1 MQQALIQP
9 MPVPC
14 DQNLTGLDYRLCCDM
29 AHDSLDSS
37 SKDQSCISIEDITL
51 YNICLGKQVQC
62 IDAEIGRLSVAAPRY
77 MIIIIV

>member
-1 MQQALIQP
+1 
-9 MPVPC
+9 
-14 DQNLTGLDYRLCCDM
+14 M